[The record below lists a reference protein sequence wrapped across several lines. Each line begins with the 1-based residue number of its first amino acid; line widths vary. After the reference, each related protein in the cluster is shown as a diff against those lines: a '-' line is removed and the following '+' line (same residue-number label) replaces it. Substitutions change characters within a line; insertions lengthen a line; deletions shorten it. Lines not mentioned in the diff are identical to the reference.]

1 MRKFHS
7 AKSYEVP
14 PLSET
19 VLEVYLPASELEKE
33 GGCSDVIIEP
43 TEDLGDRY
51 WLTMAA
57 CLVDG
62 RKSNWGSKSNKFY

>member
-1 MRKFHS
+1 MRKVHS
-7 AKSYEVP
+7 AISYEVP
-14 PLSET
+14 QLSET
-19 VLEVYLPASELEKE
+19 VLEVHMPASDLEEE

-51 WLTMAA
+51 SLTMAA

-62 RKSNWGSKSNKFY
+62 RKSNWGSKSDKFY